1 LDDDKAGLLML
12 KIIIC
17 MKRRPEMSR
26 AEFVR
31 YWKEDHAKV
40 MAEVSSLMGVRRN
53 VHNYAITTPID
64 ERLRKGRGTEM
75 DDYDGVAETWF
86 DSLEALTAAT
96 SSEEGRRAA
105 QLLAED
111 EARFIDF
118 SRSKIFFVE
127 ENVVVGEKTF

>member
-1 LDDDKAGLLML
+1 ML

-40 MAEVSSLMGVRRN
+40 MAEVSGLMGVRRN
-53 VHNYAITTPID
+53 VHNYAITTAID
-64 ERLRKGRGTEM
+64 EQLRKGRGTEM
-75 DDYDGVAETWF
+75 DDYDGIAETWF

-127 ENVVVGEKTF
+127 ENVVVGDKTF